1 MLQLAFFRY
10 MYRPTPDVSVLPNL
24 QGATLEIRHLVNQI
38 LVSSPLQK
46 HQDHYLKKTILRD
59 LPQFDL
65 DLWGFQFLLNRVF
78 QKIERA

>member
-1 MLQLAFFRY
+1 
-10 MYRPTPDVSVLPNL
+10 MYRPKPDVSVLPNL

-46 HQDHYLKKTILRD
+46 PQDHYLKKTILRD

>member
-1 MLQLAFFRY
+1 
-10 MYRPTPDVSVLPNL
+10 MYRPTPDVLVLPNL

-46 HQDHYLKKTILRD
+46 PQDHYLKKTILRD

-78 QKIERA
+78 QQIEHA